1 MNYIEVKIQIT
12 PCSEVSTDLLSAF
25 LGEIGFD
32 SFVSFEEGLFAYIPS
47 SLFDED
53 RMKRS
58 FALVPVDCAIDYS
71 VIEIPDRNWNEE
83 WEKNYFTPIV
93 IGNEC
98 VVHSSFH
105 TDIPEVKYDI
115 LIDPKMSF
123 GTGHHETTSTMMEM
137 MLKTSFENKVVLDMG
152 CGTAILSILA
162 SMRGAKSVTGV
173 DIDEWAYENALE
185 NIEQFESATE
195 NEKTVSSTETE
206 TIKNE
211 KKPSMAKNILWII
224 AAIIISLIV
233 GAVITFIKKKRQTNK
248 FDNDYFDD
256 DDSDADY
263 SDNDSIVEYE
273 EAAEESD
280 ITKSTSEIQSN
291 SDDLEE
297 YLDD

>member
-1 MNYIEVKIQIT
+1 MKIKYFILSGIISSAILSMT
-12 PCSEVSTDLLSAF
+12 VFAEPENTENETEPTIAVTEVSKTVQETTSITESTTAAVTTSTTEKTTTPSFYDEILAYV
-25 LGEIGFD
+25 GEENAPVLNENLDNNAMTID
-32 SFVSFEEGLFAYIPS
+32 SST
-47 SLFDED
+47 
-53 RMKRS
+53 
-58 FALVPVDCAIDYS
+58 IDYS
-71 VIEIPDRNWNEE
+71 NKSMYTITTRSGDVFYLIINSDGSV
-83 WEKNYFTPIV
+83 YFLNPVDTADL
-93 IGNEC
+93 
-98 VVHSSFH
+98 
-105 TDIPEVKYDI
+105 TA
-115 LIDPKMSF
+115 
-123 GTGHHETTSTMMEM
+123 
-137 MLKTSFENKVVLDMG
+137 MLSDSNDNKLN
-152 CGTAILSILA
+152 
-162 SMRGAKSVTGV
+162 
-173 DIDEWAYENALE
+173 ENALE

-206 TIKNE
+206 TIKND

-256 DDSDADY
+256 DDSDANY

-280 ITKSTSEIQSN
+280 ITESTSEIQSN

>member
-1 MNYIEVKIQIT
+1 MKIKYFILSGIISSAILSMT
-12 PCSEVSTDLLSAF
+12 VFAEPEKTEKETEPTIAVTEVSKTVQETTSITESTTAAVTTSTTEKTTTPSFYD
-25 LGEIGFD
+25 EILAYVGDENAPVLNENLDNNAMTID
-32 SFVSFEEGLFAYIPS
+32 SST
-47 SLFDED
+47 
-53 RMKRS
+53 
-58 FALVPVDCAIDYS
+58 IDYS
-71 VIEIPDRNWNEE
+71 NKSMYTITTRSGDVFYLIINSDGSV
-83 WEKNYFTPIV
+83 YFLNPVDTADL
-93 IGNEC
+93 
-98 VVHSSFH
+98 
-105 TDIPEVKYDI
+105 TA
-115 LIDPKMSF
+115 
-123 GTGHHETTSTMMEM
+123 
-137 MLKTSFENKVVLDMG
+137 MLSDSNDNKLN
-152 CGTAILSILA
+152 
-162 SMRGAKSVTGV
+162 
-173 DIDEWAYENALE
+173 ENALE

>member
-1 MNYIEVKIQIT
+1 MKIKYFILSGIISSAILSMT
-12 PCSEVSTDLLSAF
+12 VFAEPEKTEKETEPTIAVTEVSKTVQETTSITESTTADVTTSTTEKTTTPSFYDEILAYV
-25 LGEIGFD
+25 GEENAPVLNENLDNNAMTID
-32 SFVSFEEGLFAYIPS
+32 SST
-47 SLFDED
+47 
-53 RMKRS
+53 
-58 FALVPVDCAIDYS
+58 IDYS
-71 VIEIPDRNWNEE
+71 NKSMYTITTRSGDVFYLIINSDGSV
-83 WEKNYFTPIV
+83 YFLNPVDTADL
-93 IGNEC
+93 
-98 VVHSSFH
+98 
-105 TDIPEVKYDI
+105 TA
-115 LIDPKMSF
+115 
-123 GTGHHETTSTMMEM
+123 
-137 MLKTSFENKVVLDMG
+137 MLSDSNDNKLN
-152 CGTAILSILA
+152 
-162 SMRGAKSVTGV
+162 
-173 DIDEWAYENALE
+173 ENALE

>member
-1 MNYIEVKIQIT
+1 MKIKYFILSGIISSAILSMTVFAEPEKTEKETEPTIT
-12 PCSEVSTDLLSAF
+12 VTEVSKTVQETTSITESTTAAVTTSTTEKTTTPSFYDEILAYV
-25 LGEIGFD
+25 GE
-32 SFVSFEEGLFAYIPS
+32 ENA
-47 SLFDED
+47 
-53 RMKRS
+53 
-58 FALVPVDCAIDYS
+58 PVLNENLDNNAMTIDNSTIDYS
-71 VIEIPDRNWNEE
+71 NKSMYTITTRSGDVFYLIINSDGSV
-83 WEKNYFTPIV
+83 YFLNPVDTADL
-93 IGNEC
+93 
-98 VVHSSFH
+98 
-105 TDIPEVKYDI
+105 TA
-115 LIDPKMSF
+115 
-123 GTGHHETTSTMMEM
+123 
-137 MLKTSFENKVVLDMG
+137 MLSDSNDNKLN
-152 CGTAILSILA
+152 
-162 SMRGAKSVTGV
+162 
-173 DIDEWAYENALE
+173 ENALE

>member
-1 MNYIEVKIQIT
+1 MKIKYFILSGIISSAILSMT
-12 PCSEVSTDLLSAF
+12 VFAEPEKTEKETEPTIAVTEVSKTVQETTSITESTTAAVTTSTTEKTTTPSFYDEILAYV
-25 LGEIGFD
+25 GE
-32 SFVSFEEGLFAYIPS
+32 EN
-47 SLFDED
+47 
-53 RMKRS
+53 
-58 FALVPVDCAIDYS
+58 VPVLNENLDNNAMTIDSSTIDYS
-71 VIEIPDRNWNEE
+71 NKSMYTITTRSGDVFYLIINSDGSV
-83 WEKNYFTPIV
+83 YFLNPVDTADL
-93 IGNEC
+93 
-98 VVHSSFH
+98 
-105 TDIPEVKYDI
+105 TA
-115 LIDPKMSF
+115 
-123 GTGHHETTSTMMEM
+123 
-137 MLKTSFENKVVLDMG
+137 MLSDSNDNKLN
-152 CGTAILSILA
+152 
-162 SMRGAKSVTGV
+162 
-173 DIDEWAYENALE
+173 ENALE

>member
-1 MNYIEVKIQIT
+1 MKIKYFILSGIISSAILSMTVFAEPEKTEKETEPTIT
-12 PCSEVSTDLLSAF
+12 VTEVSKTVQETTSITESTTAAVTTSTTEKTTTPSFYDEILAYV
-25 LGEIGFD
+25 GE
-32 SFVSFEEGLFAYIPS
+32 ENA
-47 SLFDED
+47 
-53 RMKRS
+53 
-58 FALVPVDCAIDYS
+58 PVLNENLDNNAMTIDNSTIDYS
-71 VIEIPDRNWNEE
+71 NKSMYTITTRSGDVFYLIINSDGSV
-83 WEKNYFTPIV
+83 YFLNPVDTADL
-93 IGNEC
+93 
-98 VVHSSFH
+98 
-105 TDIPEVKYDI
+105 TA
-115 LIDPKMSF
+115 
-123 GTGHHETTSTMMEM
+123 
-137 MLKTSFENKVVLDMG
+137 MLSDSNDNKLN
-152 CGTAILSILA
+152 
-162 SMRGAKSVTGV
+162 
-173 DIDEWAYENALE
+173 ENALE

-233 GAVITFIKKKRQTNK
+233 GAVFTFIKKKRQTNK

-273 EAAEESD
+273 EAAKESD
-280 ITKSTSEIQSN
+280 ITESTSEIQSN

>member
-1 MNYIEVKIQIT
+1 MKIKYFILSGIISSAILSMT
-12 PCSEVSTDLLSAF
+12 VFAEPEKTEKETEPTIAVTEVSKTVQETTSITESTTAAVTTSTTEKTTTPSFYDEILAYV
-25 LGEIGFD
+25 GEENAPVLNENLDNNAMTID
-32 SFVSFEEGLFAYIPS
+32 SST
-47 SLFDED
+47 
-53 RMKRS
+53 
-58 FALVPVDCAIDYS
+58 IDYS
-71 VIEIPDRNWNEE
+71 NKSMYTITTRSGDVFYLIINSDGSV
-83 WEKNYFTPIV
+83 YFLNPVDTADL
-93 IGNEC
+93 
-98 VVHSSFH
+98 
-105 TDIPEVKYDI
+105 TA
-115 LIDPKMSF
+115 
-123 GTGHHETTSTMMEM
+123 
-137 MLKTSFENKVVLDMG
+137 MLSDSNDNKLN
-152 CGTAILSILA
+152 
-162 SMRGAKSVTGV
+162 
-173 DIDEWAYENALE
+173 ENALE

-233 GAVITFIKKKRQTNK
+233 GAVITFIKKTRQTNK

-263 SDNDSIVEYE
+263 SDNDSIVEYK

-280 ITKSTSEIQSN
+280 ITESTSEIQSN

>member
-1 MNYIEVKIQIT
+1 MKIKYFILSGIISSAILSMT
-12 PCSEVSTDLLSAF
+12 VFAEPEKTEKETEPTIAVTEVSKTVQETTSITESTTAAVTTSTTEKTTTPSFYDEILAYV
-25 LGEIGFD
+25 GEENAPVLNENLDNNAMTID
-32 SFVSFEEGLFAYIPS
+32 SST
-47 SLFDED
+47 
-53 RMKRS
+53 
-58 FALVPVDCAIDYS
+58 IDYS
-71 VIEIPDRNWNEE
+71 NKSMYTITTRSGDVFYLIINSDGSV
-83 WEKNYFTPIV
+83 YFLNPVDTADL
-93 IGNEC
+93 
-98 VVHSSFH
+98 
-105 TDIPEVKYDI
+105 TA
-115 LIDPKMSF
+115 
-123 GTGHHETTSTMMEM
+123 
-137 MLKTSFENKVVLDMG
+137 MLSDSNDNKLN
-152 CGTAILSILA
+152 
-162 SMRGAKSVTGV
+162 
-173 DIDEWAYENALE
+173 ENALE

-273 EAAEESD
+273 EAAKESD
-280 ITKSTSEIQSN
+280 ITESTSEIQSN

>member
-1 MNYIEVKIQIT
+1 MKIKYFILSGIISSAILSMT
-12 PCSEVSTDLLSAF
+12 AFAEPEKTEKKTEPTIAVTEVSKTVQETTSITESTTAAVTTSTTEKTTTPSFYDEILAYV
-25 LGEIGFD
+25 GEENAPVLNENLDNNAMTID
-32 SFVSFEEGLFAYIPS
+32 SST
-47 SLFDED
+47 
-53 RMKRS
+53 
-58 FALVPVDCAIDYS
+58 IDYS
-71 VIEIPDRNWNEE
+71 NKSMYTITTRSGDVFYLIINSDGSV
-83 WEKNYFTPIV
+83 YFLNPVDTADL
-93 IGNEC
+93 
-98 VVHSSFH
+98 
-105 TDIPEVKYDI
+105 TA
-115 LIDPKMSF
+115 
-123 GTGHHETTSTMMEM
+123 
-137 MLKTSFENKVVLDMG
+137 MLSDSNDNKLN
-152 CGTAILSILA
+152 
-162 SMRGAKSVTGV
+162 
-173 DIDEWAYENALE
+173 ENALE

-233 GAVITFIKKKRQTNK
+233 GAAITFIKKKRQTNK

-273 EAAEESD
+273 ETAEESD
-280 ITKSTSEIQSN
+280 ITESTSEIQSN

>member
-1 MNYIEVKIQIT
+1 MKIKYFILSGIISSAIFSMT
-12 PCSEVSTDLLSAF
+12 AFAEPEKTEKETEPTIAVTEVSKTVQETTSITESTTAAVTTSTTEKTTTPSFYDEILAYV
-25 LGEIGFD
+25 GEENAPVLNENLDNNAMTID
-32 SFVSFEEGLFAYIPS
+32 SST
-47 SLFDED
+47 
-53 RMKRS
+53 
-58 FALVPVDCAIDYS
+58 IDYS
-71 VIEIPDRNWNEE
+71 NKSMYTITTRSGDVFYLIINSDGSV
-83 WEKNYFTPIV
+83 YFLNPVDTADL
-93 IGNEC
+93 
-98 VVHSSFH
+98 
-105 TDIPEVKYDI
+105 TA
-115 LIDPKMSF
+115 
-123 GTGHHETTSTMMEM
+123 
-137 MLKTSFENKVVLDMG
+137 MLSDSNDNKLN
-152 CGTAILSILA
+152 
-162 SMRGAKSVTGV
+162 
-173 DIDEWAYENALE
+173 ENALE

-256 DDSDADY
+256 DDSDTDY

-273 EAAEESD
+273 ESAEESD
-280 ITKSTSEIQSN
+280 ITESTSEIQSN

>member
-1 MNYIEVKIQIT
+1 MKIKYFILSGIISSAILSMT
-12 PCSEVSTDLLSAF
+12 VFAEPEKTEKETEPTIVVTEVSKTVQETTSITESTTAAVTTSTTEKTTTPSFYDEILAYV
-25 LGEIGFD
+25 GEENAPVLNENLDNNAMTID
-32 SFVSFEEGLFAYIPS
+32 SST
-47 SLFDED
+47 
-53 RMKRS
+53 
-58 FALVPVDCAIDYS
+58 IDYS
-71 VIEIPDRNWNEE
+71 NKSMYTITTRSGDVFYLIINSDGSV
-83 WEKNYFTPIV
+83 YFLNPVDTADL
-93 IGNEC
+93 
-98 VVHSSFH
+98 
-105 TDIPEVKYDI
+105 TA
-115 LIDPKMSF
+115 
-123 GTGHHETTSTMMEM
+123 
-137 MLKTSFENKVVLDMG
+137 MLSDSNDNKLN
-152 CGTAILSILA
+152 
-162 SMRGAKSVTGV
+162 
-173 DIDEWAYENALE
+173 ENALE

>member
-1 MNYIEVKIQIT
+1 MKIKYFILSGIISSAILSMT
-12 PCSEVSTDLLSAF
+12 VFAEPEKTEKETEPTIAVTEVSKTVQETTSITESTTAAVTTSTTEKTTTPSFYDEILAYV
-25 LGEIGFD
+25 GEENATVLNENLDNNAMTID
-32 SFVSFEEGLFAYIPS
+32 SST
-47 SLFDED
+47 
-53 RMKRS
+53 
-58 FALVPVDCAIDYS
+58 IDYS
-71 VIEIPDRNWNEE
+71 NKSMYTITTRSGDVFYLIINSDGSV
-83 WEKNYFTPIV
+83 YFLNPVDTADL
-93 IGNEC
+93 
-98 VVHSSFH
+98 
-105 TDIPEVKYDI
+105 TA
-115 LIDPKMSF
+115 
-123 GTGHHETTSTMMEM
+123 
-137 MLKTSFENKVVLDMG
+137 MLSDSNDNKLN
-152 CGTAILSILA
+152 
-162 SMRGAKSVTGV
+162 
-173 DIDEWAYENALE
+173 ENALE

>member
-1 MNYIEVKIQIT
+1 MKIKYFILSGIISSAILSMT
-12 PCSEVSTDLLSAF
+12 VFAEPEKTEKETEPTIAVTEVSKTVQETTSITESTTAAVTTSTTEKTTTPSFYDEILAYV
-25 LGEIGFD
+25 GE
-32 SFVSFEEGLFAYIPS
+32 ENA
-47 SLFDED
+47 
-53 RMKRS
+53 
-58 FALVPVDCAIDYS
+58 PVLNENLDNNAMTIDNSTIDYS
-71 VIEIPDRNWNEE
+71 NKSMYTITTRSGDVFYLIINSDGSV
-83 WEKNYFTPIV
+83 YFLNPVDTADL
-93 IGNEC
+93 
-98 VVHSSFH
+98 
-105 TDIPEVKYDI
+105 TA
-115 LIDPKMSF
+115 
-123 GTGHHETTSTMMEM
+123 
-137 MLKTSFENKVVLDMG
+137 MLSDSNDNKLN
-152 CGTAILSILA
+152 
-162 SMRGAKSVTGV
+162 
-173 DIDEWAYENALE
+173 ENALE

-233 GAVITFIKKKRQTNK
+233 GAVFTFIKKKRQTNK

-273 EAAEESD
+273 EAAKESD
-280 ITKSTSEIQSN
+280 ITESTSEIQSN

>member
-1 MNYIEVKIQIT
+1 MKIKYFILSGIISSAILSMT
-12 PCSEVSTDLLSAF
+12 VFAEPEKTEKETEPTIAVTEVSKTVQETTSITESTTAAVTTSTTEKTTTPSFYDEILAYV
-25 LGEIGFD
+25 GEENAPVLNENLDNNAMTID
-32 SFVSFEEGLFAYIPS
+32 SST
-47 SLFDED
+47 
-53 RMKRS
+53 
-58 FALVPVDCAIDYS
+58 IDYS
-71 VIEIPDRNWNEE
+71 NKSMYTITTRSGDVFYLIINSDGSV
-83 WEKNYFTPIV
+83 YFLNPVDTADL
-93 IGNEC
+93 
-98 VVHSSFH
+98 
-105 TDIPEVKYDI
+105 TA
-115 LIDPKMSF
+115 
-123 GTGHHETTSTMMEM
+123 
-137 MLKTSFENKVVLDMG
+137 MLSDSNDNKLN
-152 CGTAILSILA
+152 
-162 SMRGAKSVTGV
+162 
-173 DIDEWAYENALE
+173 ENALE
-185 NIEQFESATE
+185 NISATE

>member
-1 MNYIEVKIQIT
+1 MKIKYFILSGIISSAILSMT
-12 PCSEVSTDLLSAF
+12 VFAEPEKTEKETEPTIAVTEVSKTVQETTSITESTTAAITTSTTEKTTTPSFYDEILAYV
-25 LGEIGFD
+25 GEENAPVLNENLDNNAMTID
-32 SFVSFEEGLFAYIPS
+32 SST
-47 SLFDED
+47 
-53 RMKRS
+53 
-58 FALVPVDCAIDYS
+58 IDYS
-71 VIEIPDRNWNEE
+71 NKSMYTITTRSGDVFYLIINSDGSV
-83 WEKNYFTPIV
+83 YFLNPVDTADL
-93 IGNEC
+93 
-98 VVHSSFH
+98 
-105 TDIPEVKYDI
+105 TA
-115 LIDPKMSF
+115 
-123 GTGHHETTSTMMEM
+123 
-137 MLKTSFENKVVLDMG
+137 MLSDSNDNKLN
-152 CGTAILSILA
+152 
-162 SMRGAKSVTGV
+162 
-173 DIDEWAYENALE
+173 ENALE

-233 GAVITFIKKKRQTNK
+233 GAVFTFIKKKRQTNK

>member
-1 MNYIEVKIQIT
+1 MKIKYFILSGIISSAILSMTAFAEPEKTEKETEPTIT
-12 PCSEVSTDLLSAF
+12 VTEVSKTVQETTSITESTTAAVTTSTTEKTTTPSFYDEILAYV
-25 LGEIGFD
+25 GE
-32 SFVSFEEGLFAYIPS
+32 ENA
-47 SLFDED
+47 
-53 RMKRS
+53 
-58 FALVPVDCAIDYS
+58 PVLNENLDNNAMTIDNSTIDYS
-71 VIEIPDRNWNEE
+71 NKSMYTITTRSGDVFYLIINSDGSV
-83 WEKNYFTPIV
+83 YFLNPVDTADL
-93 IGNEC
+93 
-98 VVHSSFH
+98 
-105 TDIPEVKYDI
+105 TA
-115 LIDPKMSF
+115 
-123 GTGHHETTSTMMEM
+123 
-137 MLKTSFENKVVLDMG
+137 MLSDSNDNKLN
-152 CGTAILSILA
+152 
-162 SMRGAKSVTGV
+162 
-173 DIDEWAYENALE
+173 ENALE

>member
-1 MNYIEVKIQIT
+1 MKIKYFILSGIISSAILSMT
-12 PCSEVSTDLLSAF
+12 AFAEPEKTEKETEPTIAVTEVSKTVQETTSITESTTAAITTSTTEKTTTPSFYDEILAYV
-25 LGEIGFD
+25 GEENAPVLNENLDNNAMTID
-32 SFVSFEEGLFAYIPS
+32 SST
-47 SLFDED
+47 
-53 RMKRS
+53 
-58 FALVPVDCAIDYS
+58 IDYS
-71 VIEIPDRNWNEE
+71 NKSMYTITTRSGDVFYLIINSDGSV
-83 WEKNYFTPIV
+83 YFLNPVDTADL
-93 IGNEC
+93 
-98 VVHSSFH
+98 
-105 TDIPEVKYDI
+105 TA
-115 LIDPKMSF
+115 
-123 GTGHHETTSTMMEM
+123 
-137 MLKTSFENKVVLDMG
+137 MLSDSNDNKLN
-152 CGTAILSILA
+152 
-162 SMRGAKSVTGV
+162 
-173 DIDEWAYENALE
+173 ENALE

>member
-1 MNYIEVKIQIT
+1 MKIKYFILSGIISSAIFSMT
-12 PCSEVSTDLLSAF
+12 AFAEPEKTEKETEPTIAVTEVSKTVQETTSITESTTAAVTTSTTEKTTTPSFYD
-25 LGEIGFD
+25 EILAYVGDENAPVLNENLDNNAMTID
-32 SFVSFEEGLFAYIPS
+32 SST
-47 SLFDED
+47 
-53 RMKRS
+53 
-58 FALVPVDCAIDYS
+58 IDYS
-71 VIEIPDRNWNEE
+71 NKSMYTITTRSGDVFYLIINSDGSV
-83 WEKNYFTPIV
+83 YFLNPVDTADL
-93 IGNEC
+93 
-98 VVHSSFH
+98 
-105 TDIPEVKYDI
+105 TA
-115 LIDPKMSF
+115 
-123 GTGHHETTSTMMEM
+123 
-137 MLKTSFENKVVLDMG
+137 MLSDSNDNKLN
-152 CGTAILSILA
+152 
-162 SMRGAKSVTGV
+162 
-173 DIDEWAYENALE
+173 ENALE

-263 SDNDSIVEYE
+263 SDNDSIVEYK

-280 ITKSTSEIQSN
+280 ITESTSEIQSN

>member
-1 MNYIEVKIQIT
+1 MKIKYFILSGIISSAILSMTVFAEPEKTEKETEPTIT
-12 PCSEVSTDLLSAF
+12 VTEVSKTVQETTSITESTTAAVTTSTTEKTTTPSFYDEILAYV
-25 LGEIGFD
+25 GEENAPVLNENLDNNAMTID
-32 SFVSFEEGLFAYIPS
+32 SST
-47 SLFDED
+47 
-53 RMKRS
+53 
-58 FALVPVDCAIDYS
+58 IDYS
-71 VIEIPDRNWNEE
+71 NKSMYTITTRSGDVFYLIINSDGSV
-83 WEKNYFTPIV
+83 YFLNPVDTADL
-93 IGNEC
+93 
-98 VVHSSFH
+98 
-105 TDIPEVKYDI
+105 TA
-115 LIDPKMSF
+115 
-123 GTGHHETTSTMMEM
+123 
-137 MLKTSFENKVVLDMG
+137 MLSDSNDNKLN
-152 CGTAILSILA
+152 
-162 SMRGAKSVTGV
+162 
-173 DIDEWAYENALE
+173 ENALE

-233 GAVITFIKKKRQTNK
+233 GAVFTFIKKKRQTNK

-273 EAAEESD
+273 EVAEESD
-280 ITKSTSEIQSN
+280 ITQSTSEIQSN

>member
-1 MNYIEVKIQIT
+1 MKIKYFILSGIISSAILSMT
-12 PCSEVSTDLLSAF
+12 VFAEPEKTEKETEPTIAVTEVSKTVQETTSITESTTAAVTTSTTEKTTTPSFYDEILAYV
-25 LGEIGFD
+25 GE
-32 SFVSFEEGLFAYIPS
+32 ENA
-47 SLFDED
+47 
-53 RMKRS
+53 
-58 FALVPVDCAIDYS
+58 PVLNENLDNNAMTIDNSTIDYS
-71 VIEIPDRNWNEE
+71 NKSMYTITTRSGDVFYLIINSDGSV
-83 WEKNYFTPIV
+83 YFLNPVDTADL
-93 IGNEC
+93 
-98 VVHSSFH
+98 
-105 TDIPEVKYDI
+105 TA
-115 LIDPKMSF
+115 
-123 GTGHHETTSTMMEM
+123 
-137 MLKTSFENKVVLDMG
+137 MLSDSNDNKLN
-152 CGTAILSILA
+152 
-162 SMRGAKSVTGV
+162 
-173 DIDEWAYENALE
+173 ENALE

>member
-1 MNYIEVKIQIT
+1 MKIKYFILSGIISSAILSMT
-12 PCSEVSTDLLSAF
+12 VFAEPEKTEKETEPTIAVTEVSKTVQETTSITESTTAAVTTSTTEKTTTPSFYDEILAYV
-25 LGEIGFD
+25 GEENAPVLNENLDNNAMTID
-32 SFVSFEEGLFAYIPS
+32 SST
-47 SLFDED
+47 
-53 RMKRS
+53 
-58 FALVPVDCAIDYS
+58 IDYS
-71 VIEIPDRNWNEE
+71 NKSMYTITTRFGDVFYLIINSDGSV
-83 WEKNYFTPIV
+83 YFLNPVDTADL
-93 IGNEC
+93 
-98 VVHSSFH
+98 
-105 TDIPEVKYDI
+105 TA
-115 LIDPKMSF
+115 
-123 GTGHHETTSTMMEM
+123 
-137 MLKTSFENKVVLDMG
+137 MLSDSNDNKLN
-152 CGTAILSILA
+152 
-162 SMRGAKSVTGV
+162 
-173 DIDEWAYENALE
+173 ENALE

-273 EAAEESD
+273 ESAEESD

>member
-1 MNYIEVKIQIT
+1 MKIKYFILSGIISSAILSMT
-12 PCSEVSTDLLSAF
+12 AFAEPEKTEKETEPTIAVTEVSKTVQETTSITESTTAAVTTSTTEKTTTPSFYDEILAYV
-25 LGEIGFD
+25 GEENAPVLNENLDNNAMTID
-32 SFVSFEEGLFAYIPS
+32 SST
-47 SLFDED
+47 
-53 RMKRS
+53 
-58 FALVPVDCAIDYS
+58 IDYS
-71 VIEIPDRNWNEE
+71 NKSMYTITTRSGDVFYLIINSDGSV
-83 WEKNYFTPIV
+83 YFLNPVDTADL
-93 IGNEC
+93 
-98 VVHSSFH
+98 
-105 TDIPEVKYDI
+105 TA
-115 LIDPKMSF
+115 
-123 GTGHHETTSTMMEM
+123 
-137 MLKTSFENKVVLDMG
+137 MLSDSNDNKLN
-152 CGTAILSILA
+152 
-162 SMRGAKSVTGV
+162 
-173 DIDEWAYENALE
+173 ENALE

-263 SDNDSIVEYE
+263 SDNDSIVEYK

-280 ITKSTSEIQSN
+280 ITESTSEIQSN

>member
-1 MNYIEVKIQIT
+1 MKIKYFILSGIISSAIFSMT
-12 PCSEVSTDLLSAF
+12 AFAEPEKTEKETEPTIAVTEVSKTVQETTSITESTTAAVTTSTTEKTTTPSFYDEILAYV
-25 LGEIGFD
+25 GEENAPVLNENLDNNAMTID
-32 SFVSFEEGLFAYIPS
+32 SST
-47 SLFDED
+47 
-53 RMKRS
+53 
-58 FALVPVDCAIDYS
+58 IDYS
-71 VIEIPDRNWNEE
+71 NKSMYTITTRSGDVFYLIINSDGSV
-83 WEKNYFTPIV
+83 YFLNPVDTADL
-93 IGNEC
+93 
-98 VVHSSFH
+98 
-105 TDIPEVKYDI
+105 TA
-115 LIDPKMSF
+115 
-123 GTGHHETTSTMMEM
+123 
-137 MLKTSFENKVVLDMG
+137 MLSDSNDNKLN
-152 CGTAILSILA
+152 
-162 SMRGAKSVTGV
+162 
-173 DIDEWAYENALE
+173 ENALE

-233 GAVITFIKKKRQTNK
+233 GAVFTFIKKKRQTNK

>member
-1 MNYIEVKIQIT
+1 MKIKYFILSGIISSAILSMT
-12 PCSEVSTDLLSAF
+12 VFAEPEKTEKETEPTIAVTEVSKTVQETTSITESTTAAVTTSTTEKTTTPSFYDEILAYV
-25 LGEIGFD
+25 GEENAPVLNENLDNNAMTID
-32 SFVSFEEGLFAYIPS
+32 SST
-47 SLFDED
+47 
-53 RMKRS
+53 
-58 FALVPVDCAIDYS
+58 IDYS
-71 VIEIPDRNWNEE
+71 NKSMYTITTRSGDVFYLIINSDGSV
-83 WEKNYFTPIV
+83 YFLNPVDTADL
-93 IGNEC
+93 
-98 VVHSSFH
+98 
-105 TDIPEVKYDI
+105 TA
-115 LIDPKMSF
+115 
-123 GTGHHETTSTMMEM
+123 
-137 MLKTSFENKVVLDMG
+137 MLSDSNDNKLN
-152 CGTAILSILA
+152 
-162 SMRGAKSVTGV
+162 
-173 DIDEWAYENALE
+173 ENALE

-280 ITKSTSEIQSN
+280 ITNSTSEIQSN

>member
-1 MNYIEVKIQIT
+1 MKIKYFILSGIISSAILSMT
-12 PCSEVSTDLLSAF
+12 VFAEPEKTEKETEPTIAVTEVSKTVQETTSITESTTAAVTTSTTEKTTTPSFYDEILAYV
-25 LGEIGFD
+25 GEENAPVLNENLDNNAMTID
-32 SFVSFEEGLFAYIPS
+32 SST
-47 SLFDED
+47 
-53 RMKRS
+53 
-58 FALVPVDCAIDYS
+58 IDYS
-71 VIEIPDRNWNEE
+71 NKSMYTITTRSGDVFYLIINSDGSV
-83 WEKNYFTPIV
+83 YFLNPVDTADL
-93 IGNEC
+93 
-98 VVHSSFH
+98 
-105 TDIPEVKYDI
+105 TA
-115 LIDPKMSF
+115 
-123 GTGHHETTSTMMEM
+123 
-137 MLKTSFENKVVLDMG
+137 MLSDSNDNKLN
-152 CGTAILSILA
+152 
-162 SMRGAKSVTGV
+162 
-173 DIDEWAYENALE
+173 ENALE

-256 DDSDADY
+256 DDSDTDY

-273 EAAEESD
+273 ESAEESD

>member
-1 MNYIEVKIQIT
+1 MKIKYFILSGIISSAIFSMT
-12 PCSEVSTDLLSAF
+12 VFAEPEKTEKETEPTIAVTEVSKTVQETTSITESTTAAVTTSTTEKTTTPSFYDEILAYV
-25 LGEIGFD
+25 GEENAPVLNENLDNNAMTID
-32 SFVSFEEGLFAYIPS
+32 SST
-47 SLFDED
+47 
-53 RMKRS
+53 
-58 FALVPVDCAIDYS
+58 IDYS
-71 VIEIPDRNWNEE
+71 NKSMYTITTRSGDVFYLIINSDGSV
-83 WEKNYFTPIV
+83 YFLNPVDTADL
-93 IGNEC
+93 
-98 VVHSSFH
+98 
-105 TDIPEVKYDI
+105 TA
-115 LIDPKMSF
+115 
-123 GTGHHETTSTMMEM
+123 
-137 MLKTSFENKVVLDMG
+137 MLSDSNDNKLN
-152 CGTAILSILA
+152 
-162 SMRGAKSVTGV
+162 
-173 DIDEWAYENALE
+173 ENALE

-273 EAAEESD
+273 ESAEESD

>member
-1 MNYIEVKIQIT
+1 MKIKYFILSGIISSAILSMTVFAEPEKTEKETEPTIT
-12 PCSEVSTDLLSAF
+12 VTEVSKTVQETTSITESTTAAVTTSTTEKTTTPSFYDEILAYV
-25 LGEIGFD
+25 GEENAPVLNENLDNNAMTID
-32 SFVSFEEGLFAYIPS
+32 SST
-47 SLFDED
+47 
-53 RMKRS
+53 
-58 FALVPVDCAIDYS
+58 IDYS
-71 VIEIPDRNWNEE
+71 NKSMYTITTRSGDVFYLIINSDGSV
-83 WEKNYFTPIV
+83 YFLNPVDTADL
-93 IGNEC
+93 
-98 VVHSSFH
+98 
-105 TDIPEVKYDI
+105 TA
-115 LIDPKMSF
+115 
-123 GTGHHETTSTMMEM
+123 
-137 MLKTSFENKVVLDMG
+137 MLSDSNDNKLN
-152 CGTAILSILA
+152 
-162 SMRGAKSVTGV
+162 
-173 DIDEWAYENALE
+173 ENALE

>member
-1 MNYIEVKIQIT
+1 MY
-12 PCSEVSTDLLSAF
+12 F
-25 LGEIGFD
+25 LN
-32 SFVSFEEGLFAYIPS
+32 
-47 SLFDED
+47 
-53 RMKRS
+53 
-58 FALVPVDCAIDYS
+58 PVDTADL
-71 VIEIPDRNWNEE
+71 
-83 WEKNYFTPIV
+83 TA
-93 IGNEC
+93 
-98 VVHSSFH
+98 
-105 TDIPEVKYDI
+105 
-115 LIDPKMSF
+115 
-123 GTGHHETTSTMMEM
+123 
-137 MLKTSFENKVVLDMG
+137 MLSDSNDNKLN
-152 CGTAILSILA
+152 
-162 SMRGAKSVTGV
+162 
-173 DIDEWAYENALE
+173 ENALE

>member
-1 MNYIEVKIQIT
+1 MKIKYFILSGIISSAILSMT
-12 PCSEVSTDLLSAF
+12 VFAEPEKTEKETEPTIAVTEVSKTVQETTSITESTTAAITTSTTEKTTTPSFYDEILAYV
-25 LGEIGFD
+25 GEENAPVLNENLDNNAMTID
-32 SFVSFEEGLFAYIPS
+32 SST
-47 SLFDED
+47 
-53 RMKRS
+53 
-58 FALVPVDCAIDYS
+58 IDYS
-71 VIEIPDRNWNEE
+71 NKSMYTITTRSGDVFYLIINSDGSV
-83 WEKNYFTPIV
+83 YFLNPVDTADL
-93 IGNEC
+93 
-98 VVHSSFH
+98 
-105 TDIPEVKYDI
+105 TA
-115 LIDPKMSF
+115 
-123 GTGHHETTSTMMEM
+123 
-137 MLKTSFENKVVLDMG
+137 MLSDSNDNKLN
-152 CGTAILSILA
+152 
-162 SMRGAKSVTGV
+162 
-173 DIDEWAYENALE
+173 ENALE

-233 GAVITFIKKKRQTNK
+233 GAVFTFIKKKRQTNK

-273 EAAEESD
+273 EAAKESD
-280 ITKSTSEIQSN
+280 ITESTSEIQSN

>member
-1 MNYIEVKIQIT
+1 MKIKYFILSGIISSAILSMT
-12 PCSEVSTDLLSAF
+12 VFAEPEKTEKETEPTIAVTEVSKTVQETTSVTESTATAAVTASTTEKTTTPSFYDEILAYV
-25 LGEIGFD
+25 GEENAPVLNENLDNNAMTID
-32 SFVSFEEGLFAYIPS
+32 SST
-47 SLFDED
+47 
-53 RMKRS
+53 
-58 FALVPVDCAIDYS
+58 IDYS
-71 VIEIPDRNWNEE
+71 NKSMYTITTRSGDVFYLIINSDGSV
-83 WEKNYFTPIV
+83 YFLNPVDTADL
-93 IGNEC
+93 
-98 VVHSSFH
+98 
-105 TDIPEVKYDI
+105 TA
-115 LIDPKMSF
+115 
-123 GTGHHETTSTMMEM
+123 
-137 MLKTSFENKVVLDMG
+137 MLSDSNDNKLN
-152 CGTAILSILA
+152 
-162 SMRGAKSVTGV
+162 
-173 DIDEWAYENALE
+173 ENALE

-263 SDNDSIVEYE
+263 SDNDSIVEYK

-280 ITKSTSEIQSN
+280 ITESTSEIQSN

>member
-1 MNYIEVKIQIT
+1 MKIKYFILSGIISSAILSMT
-12 PCSEVSTDLLSAF
+12 AFAEPEKTEKETEPTIAVTEVSKTVQETTSITESTTAAVTTSTTEKTTTPSFYDEILAYV
-25 LGEIGFD
+25 GEENAPVLNENLDNNAMTID
-32 SFVSFEEGLFAYIPS
+32 SST
-47 SLFDED
+47 
-53 RMKRS
+53 
-58 FALVPVDCAIDYS
+58 IDYS
-71 VIEIPDRNWNEE
+71 NKSMYTITTRFGDVFYLIINSDGSV
-83 WEKNYFTPIV
+83 YFLNPVDTADL
-93 IGNEC
+93 
-98 VVHSSFH
+98 
-105 TDIPEVKYDI
+105 TA
-115 LIDPKMSF
+115 
-123 GTGHHETTSTMMEM
+123 
-137 MLKTSFENKVVLDMG
+137 MLSDSNDNKLN
-152 CGTAILSILA
+152 
-162 SMRGAKSVTGV
+162 
-173 DIDEWAYENALE
+173 ENALE

-273 EAAEESD
+273 ESAEESD

>member
-1 MNYIEVKIQIT
+1 MKIKYFILSGIISSAILSMTVFAEPEKTEKETEPTIT
-12 PCSEVSTDLLSAF
+12 VTEVSKTVQETTSITESTTAAVTTSTTEKTTTPSFYDEILAYV
-25 LGEIGFD
+25 GE
-32 SFVSFEEGLFAYIPS
+32 ENA
-47 SLFDED
+47 
-53 RMKRS
+53 
-58 FALVPVDCAIDYS
+58 PVLNENLDNNAMTIDNSTIDYS
-71 VIEIPDRNWNEE
+71 NKSMYTITTRSGDVFYLIINSDGSV
-83 WEKNYFTPIV
+83 YFLNPVDTADL
-93 IGNEC
+93 
-98 VVHSSFH
+98 
-105 TDIPEVKYDI
+105 TA
-115 LIDPKMSF
+115 
-123 GTGHHETTSTMMEM
+123 
-137 MLKTSFENKVVLDMG
+137 MLSDSNDNKLN
-152 CGTAILSILA
+152 
-162 SMRGAKSVTGV
+162 
-173 DIDEWAYENALE
+173 ENALE
-185 NIEQFESATE
+185 NIEQFESATATE

-233 GAVITFIKKKRQTNK
+233 GAVFTFIKKKRQTNK

-273 EAAEESD
+273 EASEESD

>member
-1 MNYIEVKIQIT
+1 MKIKYFILSGIISSAILSMT
-12 PCSEVSTDLLSAF
+12 AFAEPEKTEKETEPTIAVTEVSKTVQETTSITESTTAAITTSTTEKTTTPSFYDEILAYV
-25 LGEIGFD
+25 GEENAPVLNENLDNNAMTID
-32 SFVSFEEGLFAYIPS
+32 SST
-47 SLFDED
+47 
-53 RMKRS
+53 
-58 FALVPVDCAIDYS
+58 IDYS
-71 VIEIPDRNWNEE
+71 NKSMYTITTRSGDVFYLIINSDGSV
-83 WEKNYFTPIV
+83 YFLNPVDTADL
-93 IGNEC
+93 
-98 VVHSSFH
+98 
-105 TDIPEVKYDI
+105 TA
-115 LIDPKMSF
+115 
-123 GTGHHETTSTMMEM
+123 
-137 MLKTSFENKVVLDMG
+137 MLSDSNDNKLN
-152 CGTAILSILA
+152 
-162 SMRGAKSVTGV
+162 
-173 DIDEWAYENALE
+173 ENALE

-273 EAAEESD
+273 ESAEESD

>member
-1 MNYIEVKIQIT
+1 MKIKYFILSGIISSAILSMT
-12 PCSEVSTDLLSAF
+12 VFAEPEKTEKETEPTIAVTEVSKTVQETTSITESTTAAVTTSTTEKTTTPSFYDEILAYV
-25 LGEIGFD
+25 GEENAPVLNENLDNNAMTID
-32 SFVSFEEGLFAYIPS
+32 SST
-47 SLFDED
+47 
-53 RMKRS
+53 
-58 FALVPVDCAIDYS
+58 IDYS
-71 VIEIPDRNWNEE
+71 NKSMYTITTRSGDVFYLIINSDGSV
-83 WEKNYFTPIV
+83 YFLNPVDTADL
-93 IGNEC
+93 
-98 VVHSSFH
+98 
-105 TDIPEVKYDI
+105 TA
-115 LIDPKMSF
+115 
-123 GTGHHETTSTMMEM
+123 
-137 MLKTSFENKVVLDMG
+137 MLSDSNDNKLN
-152 CGTAILSILA
+152 
-162 SMRGAKSVTGV
+162 
-173 DIDEWAYENALE
+173 ENALE

-195 NEKTVSSTETE
+195 NEKTVSSTE

>member
-1 MNYIEVKIQIT
+1 MKIKYFILSGIISSAIFSMT
-12 PCSEVSTDLLSAF
+12 VFAEPEKTEKETEPTIAVTEVSKTVQETTSITESTTAAITTSTTEKTTTPSFYDEILAYV
-25 LGEIGFD
+25 GEENAPVLNENLDNNAMTID
-32 SFVSFEEGLFAYIPS
+32 SST
-47 SLFDED
+47 
-53 RMKRS
+53 
-58 FALVPVDCAIDYS
+58 IDYS
-71 VIEIPDRNWNEE
+71 NKSMYTITTRSGDVFYLIINSDGSV
-83 WEKNYFTPIV
+83 YFLNPVDTADL
-93 IGNEC
+93 
-98 VVHSSFH
+98 
-105 TDIPEVKYDI
+105 TA
-115 LIDPKMSF
+115 
-123 GTGHHETTSTMMEM
+123 
-137 MLKTSFENKVVLDMG
+137 MLSDSNDNKLN
-152 CGTAILSILA
+152 
-162 SMRGAKSVTGV
+162 
-173 DIDEWAYENALE
+173 ENALE

-233 GAVITFIKKKRQTNK
+233 GAVFTFIKKKRQTNK

-256 DDSDADY
+256 DDSGANY
-263 SDNDSIVEYE
+263 SDNDSIIEYE